1 MVSSWV
7 NKWQNGKTTNMSALY
22 EITYTCL
29 VNVNGPSRP
38 PRLEERTGTEE
49 LWLSDEHN
57 SMETARNV
65 FERRYRGQ
73 TAKIVN
79 ITKVTEY

>member
-1 MVSSWV
+1 
-7 NKWQNGKTTNMSALY
+7 MSALY
-22 EITYTCL
+22 KITYTYL
-29 VNVNGPSRP
+29 KNVNGPYRP
-38 PRLEERTGTEE
+38 ERLVEQTATEE

-57 SMETARNV
+57 SFETARSV
-65 FERRYRGQ
+65 FVNRYRGQ

>member
-1 MVSSWV
+1 
-7 NKWQNGKTTNMSALY
+7 MSALY

-29 VNVNGPSRP
+29 VNVNGSYRSE
-38 PRLEERTGTEE
+38 RLVEQTGTEE

-57 SMETARNV
+57 WFDIARSV
-65 FERRYRGQ
+65 FQRRYRGQ
-73 TAKIVN
+73 FAKIVN

>member
-1 MVSSWV
+1 
-7 NKWQNGKTTNMSALY
+7 MSALY

-29 VNVNGPSRP
+29 VNVNGPYRP
-38 PRLEERTGTEE
+38 PRLEEQTGKEE

-57 SMETARNV
+57 SMETARSV

-73 TAKIVN
+73 SAKIVN
-79 ITKVTEY
+79 IIKVTEY

>member
-1 MVSSWV
+1 
-7 NKWQNGKTTNMSALY
+7 MSALY

-29 VNVNGPSRP
+29 VNVNGPYRP
-38 PRLEERTGTEE
+38 PRFEEQTGTEE

-57 SMETARNV
+57 SFETARSV
-65 FERRYRGQ
+65 FESRYRGQ

-79 ITKVTEY
+79 IVKVTEY

>member
-1 MVSSWV
+1 
-7 NKWQNGKTTNMSALY
+7 MSALY
-22 EITYTCL
+22 HITYTCL
-29 VNVNGPSRP
+29 VNVNGPYRP
-38 PRLEERTGTEE
+38 PRLEEQTGTEE

-79 ITKVTEY
+79 IVKVTEY

>member
-29 VNVNGPSRP
+29 VNVNGPYRP
-38 PRLEERTGTEE
+38 PRFEEQTATEE

-79 ITKVTEY
+79 IIKVTEY

>member
-1 MVSSWV
+1 
-7 NKWQNGKTTNMSALY
+7 MSALY
-22 EITYTCL
+22 KITYTCL
-29 VNVNGPSRP
+29 VNVNGPYRP
-38 PRLEERTGTEE
+38 PRLEEQTGTEE

-79 ITKVTEY
+79 IVKVTEY

>member
-1 MVSSWV
+1 
-7 NKWQNGKTTNMSALY
+7 MSALY

-29 VNVNGPSRP
+29 VNVNGPHRP
-38 PRLEERTGTEE
+38 PRFEEQTGTEE

-73 TAKIVN
+73 SAKIVN
-79 ITKVTEY
+79 IVKVTEY